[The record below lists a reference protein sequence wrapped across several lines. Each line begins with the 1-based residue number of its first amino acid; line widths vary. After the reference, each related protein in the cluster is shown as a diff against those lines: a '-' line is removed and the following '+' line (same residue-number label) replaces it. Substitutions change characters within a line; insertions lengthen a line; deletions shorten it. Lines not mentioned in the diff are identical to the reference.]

1 MNIKVGSAPAAW
13 GVEAAADPLQTPWQ
27 RFLDEVAE
35 AGYEWIEL
43 GPPGYLPAQP
53 AHLRRELE
61 ARGLKAAGGFA
72 MPHLEDGAAW
82 AALEQT
88 VLTVGAQ
95 LAELGAGHLVL
106 IDDKYTL
113 LPATSPYSTPALA
126 EDAWQNLIEVTHR
139 TARLAR
145 EKFGLRLVF
154 HPHTETHVEYEP
166 QIERLLADTD
176 PAWVGLCLDTGHHAY
191 RGGDPVAFIQKHAQ
205 RLEYLHLKNVDRQ
218 KLAEINAR
226 GVPMAVATAEGVFCE
241 PAFGIVDFQ
250 LLRQAL
256 ERINFLGFAIVEQD
270 MYPAPFDKPL
280 PISRRTRAY
289 LREIGF
295 G

>member
-154 HPHTETHVEYEP
+154 HPHTETHVE
-166 QIERLLADTD
+166 
-176 PAWVGLCLDTGHHAY
+176 
-191 RGGDPVAFIQKHAQ
+191 
-205 RLEYLHLKNVDRQ
+205 
-218 KLAEINAR
+218 
-226 GVPMAVATAEGVFCE
+226 
-241 PAFGIVDFQ
+241 
-250 LLRQAL
+250 
-256 ERINFLGFAIVEQD
+256 
-270 MYPAPFDKPL
+270 
-280 PISRRTRAY
+280 
-289 LREIGF
+289 
-295 G
+295 

>member
-1 MNIKVGSAPAAW
+1 M
-13 GVEAAADPLQTPWQ
+13 
-27 RFLDEVAE
+27 
-35 AGYEWIEL
+35 
-43 GPPGYLPAQP
+43 
-53 AHLRRELE
+53 
-61 ARGLKAAGGFA
+61 
-72 MPHLEDGAAW
+72 
-82 AALEQT
+82 
-88 VLTVGAQ
+88 
-95 LAELGAGHLVL
+95 
-106 IDDKYTL
+106 
-113 LPATSPYSTPALA
+113 
-126 EDAWQNLIEVTHR
+126 
-139 TARLAR
+139 
-145 EKFGLRLVF
+145 
-154 HPHTETHVEYEP
+154 
-166 QIERLLADTD
+166 
-176 PAWVGLCLDTGHHAY
+176 GLCLDTGHHAY